1 MSEQHIS
8 FCGCGL
14 HADQHCC
21 YMMDKDKLSMSMSNT
36 SPSYSFYSVTD
47 PKRQFR
53 PSEPISRSDMLLLL
67 DEFNFGASML
77 SFYPVPVQ
85 SRVTVL
91 DDISVAEAFS
101 SDDASLS
108 LFNEADGILLE
119 SNLAHK
125 FSSRRNILMDLDVW
139 FFWDIINLKSG
150 WFVLDIDEFNSMYN
164 DQCCRYIALIR
175 NPLVGRNELGN
186 LYELYNP
193 PRDFFCSIDAG
204 YDVLRTVLQL
214 IEEFASSFNWGESYM
229 CNGILIKSN
238 QKAFFKYQLQK
249 AERMIRYL
257 SPAADIVGTLAEMNA
272 IVMGFTGRLTRDFDI
287 CSYEECKEI
296 LAEQLVFWINSL
308 SREDKTRRIKLFCD
322 VNNL

>member
-1 MSEQHIS
+1 
-8 FCGCGL
+8 
-14 HADQHCC
+14 
-21 YMMDKDKLSMSMSNT
+21 MSMSNT
-36 SPSYSFYSVTD
+36 ASSYSIFSVTD
-47 PKRQFR
+47 PLRQFR

-67 DEFNFGASML
+67 DEFNVGASM
-77 SFYPVPVQ
+77 SGFYSVPIQ

-91 DDISVAEAFS
+91 DDISVAKAFS
-101 SDDASLS
+101 SDEASLS

-164 DQCCRYIALIR
+164 DRCCRYIALIR
-175 NPLVGRNELGN
+175 NPLVGRVELGN

-193 PRDFFCSIDAG
+193 PRDFFCSIDVG

-214 IEEFASSFNWGESYM
+214 IEEFASSFNWGESYL
-229 CNGILIKSN
+229 CNGGVLIKSN
-238 QKAFFKYQLQK
+238 QKAFFKYQIQR
-249 AERMIRYL
+249 ANRMIRDL

-272 IVMGFTGRLTRDFDI
+272 IVMGFKGRLTRDFDI

-296 LAEQLVFWINSL
+296 LAGQLVFWINSL
-308 SREDKTRRIKLFCD
+308 SYEDKTCRIKLFCD

>member
-1 MSEQHIS
+1 
-8 FCGCGL
+8 
-14 HADQHCC
+14 
-21 YMMDKDKLSMSMSNT
+21 MSMSNT
-36 SPSYSFYSVTD
+36 ASSYSIFSVTD
-47 PKRQFR
+47 PLRQFR

-67 DEFNFGASML
+67 EEFNVGASM
-77 SFYPVPVQ
+77 SGFYSVPIQ

-91 DDISVAEAFS
+91 DDISVAKAFS
-101 SDDASLS
+101 SDEASLS

-164 DQCCRYIALIR
+164 DRCCRYIALIR
-175 NPLVGRNELGN
+175 NPLVGRVELGN

-193 PRDFFCSIDAG
+193 PRDFFCSIDVG

-214 IEEFASSFNWGESYM
+214 IEEFASSFNWGENYL
-229 CNGILIKSN
+229 CNGGVLIKSN
-238 QKAFFKYQLQK
+238 QKAYFKYQIQR
-249 AERMIRYL
+249 ANRMIRDL
-257 SPAADIVGTLAEMNA
+257 SPAADIVGTLTEMNA
-272 IVMGFTGRLTRDFDI
+272 IVMGFKGRLTRDFDI

-296 LAEQLVFWINSL
+296 LAGQLVFWINSL
-308 SREDKTRRIKLFCD
+308 SYEDKTRRIKLFCD